1 MGISASQARL
11 LSITAR
17 LTSNEYESQQIS
29 NAKMRLS
36 TQSEEASS
44 NYLAALNAS
53 QLMFR
58 AFDAQGDAVNT
69 QLTANVLY
77 QYSDMK
83 NQYAIVNNSGQ
94 MLISSTDARNFEASK
109 NLDEFLGKYG
119 VKKVY
124 KTETLQKNY
133 DAVSSDA
140 YRAVYD
146 TWEGLVNDVK
156 QRNNFS
162 GEYTIEY
169 DKNNPIKASYNNA
182 TSTQAFE
189 YEAYGTYLEYNMS
202 EINYKNALAN
212 PNISA
217 DLLQSYEEA
226 FNDANQKLMDCSTY
240 QNWCNAKAMENAKLS
255 YYEEK
260 SGQWLTP
267 NSKGY
272 DIAKLSYYDES
283 GLLLTPNSEGYDS
296 TKVNVPLL
304 SDAITEYYER
314 VEEFQM
320 EAQDLDYTTLTDTY
334 TYSDTSKAQWYTNMW
349 YRLNGDS
356 SNKSSQGEKAA
367 NYAVIDNKLA
377 SSSQWIQDSLKQGI
391 ISLELASVNDAGVV
405 LENQIEQISDT
416 LNVKL
421 TGISWDKKIYS
432 TSSDFISV
440 DADAVVAK
448 AEAEYERKNAEISAK
463 DQKYQNKIKKLDIE
477 HQALQEQYNSVK
489 AAMEKNIGRSFKTFN
504 S

>member
-44 NYLAALNAS
+44 NYLAALNTS

-69 QLTANVLY
+69 QLSANVLY

-94 MLISSTDARNFEASK
+94 VLISSADARNFETSK

-124 KTETLQKNY
+124 KTDTLQKNF
-133 DAVSSDA
+133 DIISSDEYKA
-140 YRAVYD
+140 IYD
-146 TWEGLVNDVK
+146 SWEGLVNGVK
-156 QRNNFS
+156 RRNDFS
-162 GEYTIEY
+162 GEYT
-169 DKNNPIKASYNNA
+169 AGYNGNEA
-182 TSTQAFE
+182 DTKYYSNVSSTQAFE
-189 YEAYGTYLEYNMS
+189 YEAYGAYLEYNMAD
-202 EINYKNALAN
+202 INYKNALAN
-212 PNISA
+212 PTIDAETLGTYAN
-217 DLLQSYEEA
+217 A
-226 FNDANQKLMDCSTY
+226 FNAANQKLMDCSTY
-240 QNWCNAKAMENAKLS
+240 QNWCNAKAMETAKVS
-255 YYEEK
+255 YYED
-260 SGQWLTP
+260 GQWITP
-267 NSKGY
+267 DNEK
-272 DIAKLSYYDES
+272 
-283 GLLLTPNSEGYDS
+283 YDS
-296 TKVNVPLL
+296 AKVSTAPLL

-314 VEEFQM
+314 VEEFQL
-320 EAQDLDYTTLTDTY
+320 EAQDSDYTTITDTY
-334 TYSDTSKAQWYTNMW
+334 TYSDTTKAQWYTNLW

-367 NYAVIDNKLA
+367 NYAVLDSKLA
-377 SSSQWIQDSLKQGI
+377 SSNQWIQDSLSQGI
-391 ISLELASVNDAGVV
+391 ISLELASVNDPGVV
-405 LENQIEQISDT
+405 LENQIERLSDT

-432 TSSDFISV
+432 SSSDFISV
-440 DADAVVAK
+440 DADAAIAK

-463 DQKYQNKIKKLDIE
+463 DQKYQNQIKKLDIE

>member
-58 AFDAQGDAVNT
+58 AFDAQGDAINT

-94 MLISSTDARNFEASK
+94 MLISSVDARNFETSK
-109 NLDEFLGKYG
+109 NLDEFLAKYG

-133 DAVSSDA
+133 DAIASDE
-140 YRAVYD
+140 YRAVYNS
-146 TWEGLVNDVK
+146 WEGLVNNVK
-156 QRNNFS
+156 QRNDFS

-169 DKNNPIKASYNNA
+169 NKNTPIKASYSNV
-182 TSTQAFE
+182 SSKQAFE
-189 YEAYGTYLEYNMS
+189 YEAYGTYLEYNMAD
-202 EINYKNALAN
+202 INYKNALAD
-212 PNISA
+212 PSTDAGILEEYA
-217 DLLQSYEEA
+217 DA
-226 FNDANQKLMDCSTY
+226 FNTANQKLMDCSTY
-240 QNWCNAKAMENAKLS
+240 QNWCNAKAMETAKLS
-255 YYEEK
+255 YYED
-260 SGQWLTP
+260 GQWITP
-267 NSKGY
+267 DK
-272 DIAKLSYYDES
+272 
-283 GLLLTPNSEGYDS
+283 EGYDS
-296 TKVNVPLL
+296 AKVNTLPLL

-334 TYSDTSKAQWYTNMW
+334 TYSDTTKAQWYTNLW

-356 SNKSSQGEKAA
+356 SNKTSQGEKAS

-377 SSSQWIQDSLKQGI
+377 SSNQWIQDSLKQGI
-391 ISLELASVNDAGVV
+391 ISLELASVDDAGVV

-416 LNVKL
+416 LSLKL

-432 TSSDFISV
+432 SSSDFISV
-440 DADAVVAK
+440 DADAAIAK